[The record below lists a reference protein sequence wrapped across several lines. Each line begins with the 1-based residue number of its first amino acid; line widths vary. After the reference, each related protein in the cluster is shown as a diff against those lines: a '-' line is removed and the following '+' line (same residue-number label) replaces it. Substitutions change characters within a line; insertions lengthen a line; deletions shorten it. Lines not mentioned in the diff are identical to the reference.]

1 MAKLVIKVTVDKNID
16 LDLYDSVANLPRRQR
31 GAVIRRWWRQ
41 GLKPGSQT
49 VATARPADPPGV
61 AYTSKPGTADVAA
74 GHGSGGANEKLLR
87 EHLDG
92 QSLSG
97 LSAFV

>member
-61 AYTSKPGTADVAA
+61 AYTSEPDTTVTA
-74 GHGSGGANEKLLR
+74 GHGAHGADGKRLR
-87 EHLDG
+87 QDLDG
-92 QSLSG
+92 QGLSG